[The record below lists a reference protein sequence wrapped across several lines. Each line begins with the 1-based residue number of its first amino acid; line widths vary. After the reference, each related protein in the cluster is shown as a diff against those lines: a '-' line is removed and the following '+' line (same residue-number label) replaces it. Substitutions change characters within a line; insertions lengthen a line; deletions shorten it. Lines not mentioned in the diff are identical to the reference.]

1 MASTPFSARTRG
13 AHRQID
19 NAFPPSARNGLMH
32 ILFGLVERNY
42 LVLAAIPRE
51 IQRIARMPP
60 VEYFG
65 SRLPSIKS
73 HGLVEVFYA
82 EDIKRTCE
90 LRNLAPIE
98 TEAQKQI
105 EVEFEMDRSPRTLC
119 FTSPSSVPAT
129 QGLR

>member
-1 MASTPFSARTRG
+1 MESAPLSARNRG
-13 AHRQID
+13 AHRQSD
-19 NAFPPSARNGLMH
+19 NAFPPSARNGLIH
-32 ILFGLVERNY
+32 IFFGLVERNY
-42 LVLAAIPRE
+42 LVFPAILRE
-51 IQRIARMPP
+51 IQRIGRMSP
-60 VEYFG
+60 VEYSG
-65 SRLPSIKS
+65 SRLASINS
-73 HGLVEVFYA
+73 HGLVEVAYT